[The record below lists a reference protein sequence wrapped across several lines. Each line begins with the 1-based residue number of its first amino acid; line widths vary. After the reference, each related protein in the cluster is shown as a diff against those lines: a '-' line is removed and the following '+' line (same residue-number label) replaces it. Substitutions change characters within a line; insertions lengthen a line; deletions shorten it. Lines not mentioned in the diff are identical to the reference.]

1 MRKKLTALALIA
13 AMLLTGCKDLSQLAK
28 AKHVVLGETKQW
40 MDQL

>member
-1 MRKKLTALALIA
+1 MRA